1 MKLIKTFFLI
11 ILVFFLLYFLHLN
24 DARVD
29 VNLIYKVFEQIPV
42 SIILLGSL
50 GLGVIIGYLLSL
62 IYIFK
67 IKSDLRKI
75 DNKNRTLND
84 ELNSLRNIAVD
95 EEIISEELD

>member
-11 ILVFFLLYFLHLN
+11 LLIFFLLYFLHLN

-29 VNLIYKVFEQIPV
+29 LNLIYKSFKQIPV
-42 SIILLGSL
+42 SIILLSSL
-50 GLGVIIGYLLSL
+50 GLGVIVGYLLSFINIL
-62 IYIFK
+62 K

-75 DNKNRTLND
+75 KNKNINLTD

-95 EEIISEELD
+95 EEIAPEEL